1 LLGRTHGLLRAE
13 GELTRGFLLQGRG
26 GERCSRVAAALF
38 AVDPAG
44 LGGVAVR
51 AGAGPARDTWLAML
65 REILP
70 AEAPWRRAPPGIAD
84 ERLLGGLDLA
94 ATWRAGRPVAARGL
108 LAEADG
114 GTVVI
119 PMAERLPAGTAARL
133 AAVLDQGAVTLERDG
148 LARRFPVALGLVLL
162 DEGIAAD
169 ERPAA
174 GLLDRLAFRLELD
187 GGRGVDSPVTRAA
200 VAAARRRL
208 AGVGAAPGVLEALGA
223 TAAALG
229 VASPRAL
236 LMALRAA
243 RAAAALDG
251 RAVAGEDDAVLA
263 GRLVLAPRATQVPA
277 PEQPEVDAPEDE
289 VPDET
294 PPDAGGAGEDGAA
307 ALGEIVLEAAQA
319 AIPAGLLAQLA
330 AGGALRGPM
339 GRAGAVAASVRRGRP
354 IGVRRGMPA
363 AGARLNLIET
373 LRAAAPWQRLRR
385 AETGVARIQVR
396 RDDFRITRFQQ
407 RTESAAIFV
416 VDASGSSALNRLAE
430 AKGAV
435 ELLLADCYVRRD
447 QVALVAFRGAAA
459 TLLLPPTSSLVRAKR
474 ELAGLV
480 GGGGTPLAAALD
492 QAALLADAVRR
503 RGQTPFV
510 VLLTDGRANVARDG
524 SPGRARAVDDALAA
538 ARAFRGMA
546 VAALLIDTGPKPQP
560 QAAAVAAAMGGRYLA
575 MPYAD
580 AAALSRAVRAAEP
593 ARR

>member
-1 LLGRTHGLLRAE
+1 M
-13 GELTRGFLLQGRG
+13 ELADPAW
-26 GERCSRVAAALF
+26 AAALF

-51 AGAGPARDTWLAML
+51 AGAGPARDAWLAML

-70 AEAPWRRAPPGIAD
+70 AGAPWRRVPPGIAD

-94 ATWRAGRPVAARGL
+94 ATLRAGRPVAARGL

-148 LARRFPVALGLVLL
+148 LARRFPVVLGLVLL

-187 GGRGVDSPVTRAA
+187 GGRGVESPVTRAA

-277 PEQPEVDAPEDE
+277 PEQPELDAPPEEAPEDE
-289 VPDET
+289 A

-307 ALGEIVLEAAQA
+307 ALA

-524 SPGRARAVDDALAA
+524 SPGRARAMDDALAA